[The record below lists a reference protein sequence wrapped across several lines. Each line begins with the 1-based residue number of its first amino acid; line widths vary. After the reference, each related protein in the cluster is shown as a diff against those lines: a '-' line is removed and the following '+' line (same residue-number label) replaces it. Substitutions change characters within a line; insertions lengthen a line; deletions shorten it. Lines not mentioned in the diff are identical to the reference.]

1 MKFKAIFFMVA
12 ALGCSSIITNAQ
24 TQDESRIKLLKTDK
38 PGVVKLIHAL
48 DTNEPVTVKFIN
60 EDGIVGLDRIKG
72 IFPKGVGRLYNL
84 NNIYDKNF
92 TIEISSANMK
102 VTYQITP
109 SKDRKTFTS
118 HLEKVERSYT
128 DLVASRN

>member
-1 MKFKAIFFMVA
+1 MKFKAIFFMIA

-24 TQDESRIKLLKTDK
+24 TQDESRIMLLKTDK

-48 DTNEPVTVKFIN
+48 NTDEPITVKFIN
-60 EDGIVGLDRIKG
+60 DDGVVGLDKIKG
-72 IFPKGVGRLYNL
+72 TFPKGVGRLYNL
-84 NNIYDKNF
+84 NNIYGKQF
-92 TIEISSANMK
+92 EVEITSANMK
-102 VTYQITP
+102 VTYQIIP

-118 HLEKVERSYT
+118 HLEKVERTYT